1 MADRN
6 AEQDSLFKEID
17 EDIRQE
23 KYIDLWR
30 KYGKIIISISIAFVL
45 GVAAFKGWE
54 AYNLNQKIADSN
66 QLSSALDLIDQ
77 EKQTNAATIL
87 NKLIKSGSTG
97 YAILARFNDA
107 AILMKNGK
115 RKKAIANY
123 LSIADDKS
131 IKEEVRNMALI
142 LSAQLGIGYM
152 ESNIFL
158 DRLKELIDGKN
169 AWRHSA
175 KELTALFAQEAG
187 NGLKAR
193 QHFKELSDDATA
205 PQSIR
210 SRAAEMSA
218 ALTGKK

>member
-30 KYGKIIISISIAFVL
+30 KYGKIIISISITFVL
-45 GVAAFKGWE
+45 GVAVFKGWE
-54 AYNLNQKIADSN
+54 AYNLNQKITDSN

-107 AILMKNGK
+107 AILMKSGS
-115 RKKAIANY
+115 RKKAITSY
-123 LSIADDKS
+123 LSITDDKS
-131 IKEEVRNMALI
+131 IREEVRNMALI

-158 DRLKELIDGKN
+158 DRLKKLIDGKN

-175 KELTALFAQEAG
+175 KELTALFAQEVG
-187 NGLKAR
+187 NRLKAH

-210 SRAAEMSA
+210 SRAAEMST